1 MQKLNEGV
9 RYFEENREEAVGY
22 ISSELDYEEG
32 DAREW
37 LRTVRFAGDVR
48 GVSSEVVERTVQV
61 LRKAGVVVGELDVDG
76 MVGVRREA

>member
-1 MQKLNEGV
+1 MQKLNKGI
-9 RYFEENREEAVGY
+9 RYFEDNQEEAVGY

-48 GVSSEVVERTVQV
+48 GVSGSVVERTAEV
-61 LRKAGVVVGELDVDG
+61 LRKAEVVVGEVDVDE
-76 MVGVRREA
+76 MVGIRREG